1 MGPRQVSESRTHRW
15 RAVAA
20 VVFAFALVAAACG
33 DDEGEATSTTAA
45 PAAQET
51 TTTAGTGA
59 ATTSAPSTTPAPPAG
74 PQPFVMAV
82 PGIPGTLMPNSYQA
96 ELSNDT
102 YPVFAGSLMRYKP
115 LDDQTTL
122 QGPEDLEGEI
132 AESWVEN
139 PDGSITFT
147 LRDAVS
153 PYGNTVTSADVKWS
167 FDRMKEFDPITRF
180 LFTVGSYDQDNLITV
195 IDDKTFTVNVTQ
207 PNILTLRTLNWYG
220 TTIIDS
226 TEALSH
232 ATSEDPWANEWL
244 EVNTAGFG
252 PYYITEDGYVAG
264 ESIRAQA
271 NPNYFRGVP
280 FFDEVIMRA
289 IPESTNRLQ
298 VLETGDIDY
307 AEALSFS
314 EFVSL
319 ENSGAGQAIRAP
331 IANFDI
337 IYLNF
342 AFEPFADVRVR
353 EAISMA
359 LDREALLAAAYQG
372 VGLPAVSFLDR
383 DLPGPKVPPEEE
395 FKFDPEGAKAL
406 LSETAFADGFAFE
419 LVAHN
424 GRPGPQAEPL
434 AVLIKDQ
441 LGVIGIDVT
450 VNVVAASADF
460 NAGRSLVDGNPPAF
474 QAWLDTATPI
484 VPDTAYF
491 SALTYGSGGLAINN
505 RMGYANDNV
514 DKLTVDALG
523 LPNGA
528 ERDGRLLELAREL
541 QETYPLIPL
550 VETVNTVTLGNDIT
564 GYYVVATNRLYPH
577 LFGRS

>member
-1 MGPRQVSESRTHRW
+1 LVT
-15 RAVAA
+15 
-20 VVFAFALVAAACG
+20 VVLALALVAAACG
-33 DDEGEATSTTAA
+33 GDDNESTPTTTATTVA
-45 PAAQET
+45 EQT
-51 TTTAGTGA
+51 TTTASGGG
-59 ATTSAPSTTPAPPAG
+59 ATTPTTLAPTTTQAPPPG
-74 PQPFVMAV
+74 PQPFIMAV

-96 ELSNDT
+96 ALSNHT
-102 YPVFAGSLMRYKP
+102 YPVFSSSLVRYKR

-122 QGPEDLEGEI
+122 QGPEDVEGEI

-153 PYGNTVTSADVKWS
+153 PFGNTVTSADVKWS

-180 LFTVGSYDQDNLITV
+180 LFMVGSFDQDNLITV
-195 IDDKTFTVNVTQ
+195 VDDKTFTVNVTQ
-207 PNILTLRTLNWYG
+207 PNVLTLRTLNWYG
-220 TTIIDS
+220 TIILDS

-232 ATSEDPWANEWL
+232 ATADDPWANEWL
-244 EVNTAGFG
+244 AVNTASYG
-252 PYYITEDGYVAG
+252 PYFITEDDYVAG
-264 ESIRAQA
+264 ESIRAKA

-280 FFDEVIMRA
+280 FFDEVILKA

-298 VLETGDIDY
+298 VLETGDINY
-307 AEALSFS
+307 AEALSLS
-314 EFVSL
+314 EFASL
-319 ENSGAGQAIRAP
+319 ENSGAAQAIRAP

-359 LDREALLAAAYQG
+359 LDRDALLAAAYQG
-372 VGLPAVSFLDR
+372 VGLPAVSFLDS
-383 DLPGPKVPPEEE
+383 DLPGPKVPPAEE
-395 FKFDPEGAKAL
+395 FTFDPEAAKAL
-406 LSETAFADGFAFE
+406 LAQTAWPDGFAFE
-419 LVAHN
+419 LVANN

-441 LGVIGIDVT
+441 LGAIGIDVT

-460 NAGRSLVDGNPPAF
+460 NAGRSKKDGNPPAF

-484 VPDTAYF
+484 VPDVAYF
-491 SALTYGSGGLAINN
+491 SALTYASGPLAINN
-505 RMGYANDNV
+505 RMGYANDKV
-514 DKLTVDALG
+514 DELTVDALG

-528 ERDGRLLELAREL
+528 ERDARLLELAREL
-541 QETYPLIPL
+541 QDTYPLIPL
-550 VETVNTVTLGNDIT
+550 VETVRTVSLGNSIT
-564 GYYVVATNRLYPH
+564 GYYVIATNRLYPH
-577 LFGRS
+577 LFAAE